1 MSFRRNRNFQI
12 RAELDAGTENCR
24 IPKFS
29 LQPFVENSIIHG
41 FSESGMEN
49 GNEEYQILV
58 RAYFEESR
66 LCVQV
71 ADNGKGFRTETIAE
85 KPEENGIRFSH
96 IGMANV
102 EERIH
107 LYFGKEYGIK
117 VDSTPGKGTVVYLTL
132 PGKDSDNL

>member
-58 RAYFEESR
+58 RAYLRKAGSAFR
-66 LCVQV
+66 LQ
-71 ADNGKGFRTETIAE
+71 I
-85 KPEENGIRFSH
+85 
-96 IGMANV
+96 MAKASG
-102 EERIH
+102 RKQ
-107 LYFGKEYGIK
+107 LRKSPRKMGYGSAI
-117 VDSTPGKGTVVYLTL
+117 
-132 PGKDSDNL
+132 